1 VTSNPSVSK
10 PASSTPASGNAATGN
25 RGSGNAAS
33 GTPASG
39 NAAASRPAGGNLLAQ
54 GRRQARTMRMVNVPM
69 RAVLS
74 LPFPTPL
81 SANLMLISY
90 TGVRSGKAYL
100 QPVSYA
106 RDGDTLLTPGGG
118 RWTLNLKG
126 GREVRL
132 RLRGREV
139 PARADLVGDAA
150 EVERLLE
157 VIAVENPRAMSFL
170 PIPRR
175 PDGRLDPD
183 VLDTAIRHGFR
194 IVRWHLGGR
203 P

>member
-1 VTSNPSVSK
+1 MSSDPSTSK
-10 PASSTPASGNAATGN
+10 P
-25 RGSGNAAS
+25 AS

-39 NAAASRPAGGNLLAQ
+39 NAASGTQASGNAAASRPADGNLLAQ

-69 RAVLS
+69 RAVLR

-81 SANLMLISY
+81 SANLMLVAY
-90 TGVRSGKAYL
+90 TGVKSGRAYL

-126 GREVRL
+126 SRPVRL
-132 RLRGREV
+132 RLRGRTA
-139 PARADLVGDAA
+139 PAHADLVSDPA

-157 VIAVENPRAMSFL
+157 VIAVGNPRAMRFL

-183 VLDTAIRHGFR
+183 VLETAIRHGFCV
-194 IVRWHLGGR
+194 VRWHLDGQR
-203 P
+203 

>member
-1 VTSNPSVSK
+1 M
-10 PASSTPASGNAATGN
+10 SSD
-25 RGSGNAAS
+25 GSIS
-33 GTPASG
+33 EPTRGTPASG
-39 NAAASRPAGGNLLAQ
+39 NAAASRPADGNLLAQ

-69 RAVLS
+69 RAVLR

-81 SANLMLISY
+81 SANLMLVAY
-90 TGVRSGKAYL
+90 TGVKSGRAYL

-106 RDGDTLLTPGGG
+106 GDGDTLLTPGGG

-126 GREVRL
+126 SRPVRL
-132 RLRGREV
+132 RLRGRTV
-139 PARADLVGDAA
+139 PAHADLVSDPA

-157 VIAVENPRAMSFL
+157 VIAVENPRAMRFL

-183 VLDTAIRHGFR
+183 VLETALRHGFCV
-194 IVRWHLGGR
+194 VRWHLDGQ

>member
-1 VTSNPSVSK
+1 MSSDPSTSK
-10 PASSTPASGNAATGN
+10 PT
-25 RGSGNAAS
+25 S
-33 GTPASG
+33 GTPASR
-39 NAAASRPAGGNLLAQ
+39 NAAVSRPADGNLLAQ

-69 RAVLS
+69 RAVLR

-81 SANLMLISY
+81 SANLMLVSY
-90 TGVRSGKAYL
+90 TGVKSGRAYL

-106 RDGDTLLTPGGG
+106 GDGDTLLTPGGG

-126 GREVRL
+126 SRPVRL
-132 RLRGREV
+132 RLRGRTV
-139 PARADLVGDAA
+139 PAHADLVSDPA
-150 EVERLLE
+150 EVEQLLE
-157 VIAVENPRAMSFL
+157 VIAAGNPRAMRFL

-183 VLDTAIRHGFR
+183 VLETAIRHGFCV
-194 IVRWHLGGR
+194 VRWHLDGQ